1 MTEQPHVENAATEAA
16 GTSPDRQSARRALTT
31 GFHILRAAMI
41 LLALYFLLHNVY
53 WVGDGFFALQTR
65 LGAVVDIG
73 GKPVRLPGGPRFA
86 LPRPLDRVY
95 TIPTSVRT
103 VVLDKAFHV
112 EQRTDSTT
120 TRREY
125 APKAFVPARDGS
137 LITADKNIVQG
148 VWTVHYRVGDPG
160 QALTS
165 RDRAV
170 LAYFHRVGS
179 IEAAEEIV
187 SRLAHAAIVDEIGRT
202 IVADF
207 VAGRIDDN
215 RIRRG
220 LNRSLRRIRC
230 GIHVTSVSSTKYLV
244 PRTLEADFQSVNTA
258 QSEKALEIEKAMR
271 NRVSTLSEMA
281 GSDWEEVL
289 ALIVDFEKHS
299 GHTSAHAFDSAFT
312 RFEALLASGGLGGF
326 AAQLCEEARMKKTAT
341 IEEARSASARFDT
354 LLSSYKRQP
363 GVFTNRLLDEALAG
377 IWQSKGVER
386 IVVPPNTTFF
396 LTVDK

>member
-1 MTEQPHVENAATEAA
+1 MTEQPHLSGPATKAPGASPA
-16 GTSPDRQSARRALTT
+16 GRSARLALRT
-31 GFHILRAAMI
+31 GFQILGATM
-41 LLALYFLLHNVY
+41 LLLSLYFLLHNIY
-53 WVGDGFFALQTR
+53 WVGEGYVAVQTR
-65 LGAVVDIG
+65 LGALVDRDG
-73 GKPVRLPGGPRFA
+73 NPVRHPGGPRFA

-95 TIPTSVRT
+95 KIPTTVQT

-112 EQRTDSTT
+112 EQRSDSTT

-125 APKAFVPARDGS
+125 APKAFVPSRDGS

-148 VWTVHYRVGDPG
+148 VWTVHYRVGDPA
-160 QALTS
+160 QALSS

-170 LAYFHRVGS
+170 RAYFLRVGS
-179 IEAAEEIV
+179 AEAGEKIV
-187 SRLAHAAIVDEIGRT
+187 SRLAHAAIVDQVGRT

-207 VAGRIDDN
+207 VAGRIDNN
-215 RIRRG
+215 RIRG
-220 LNRSLRRIRC
+220 ELNRSLRRIRS
-230 GIHVTSVSSTKYLV
+230 GLHVTSVSSSKYMV
-244 PRTLEADFQSVNTA
+244 PRVLEADFQSVNTA
-258 QSEKALEIEKAMR
+258 QSEKALEIEKAVR
-271 NRVSTLSEMA
+271 NRVSALSEMA

-289 ALIVDFEKHS
+289 VLIEDFEKHS
-299 GHTSAHAFDSAFT
+299 GHTSAHAFDSAFA
-312 RFEALLASGGLGGF
+312 RYEALLASGGLGGF
-326 AAQLCEEARMKKTAT
+326 AAQLCEEARMKKTAA